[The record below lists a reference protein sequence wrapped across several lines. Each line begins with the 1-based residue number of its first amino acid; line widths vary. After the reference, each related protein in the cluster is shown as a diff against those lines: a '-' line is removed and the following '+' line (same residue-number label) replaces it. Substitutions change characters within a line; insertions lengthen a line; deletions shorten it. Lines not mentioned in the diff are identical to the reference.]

1 MVLLQIDSDQAA
13 QIDLEV
19 SLITT
24 WKDVQVTPRP
34 NVRLLSGPEGH
45 HHRKHIFCPLKE
57 ASFQP
62 AFCTFTLGS
71 LVDRGIPRREVFWV
85 ACLLHLFRYG
95 DSSVH
100 PFLRDTE
107 Y

>member
-62 AFCTFTLGS
+62 AFLHIYPWLFGGQGNPQEGGVLGS
-71 LVDRGIPRREVFWV
+71 MLAPFIPLWGSV
-85 ACLLHLFRYG
+85 
-95 DSSVH
+95 SSS
-100 PFLRDTE
+100 LSQG